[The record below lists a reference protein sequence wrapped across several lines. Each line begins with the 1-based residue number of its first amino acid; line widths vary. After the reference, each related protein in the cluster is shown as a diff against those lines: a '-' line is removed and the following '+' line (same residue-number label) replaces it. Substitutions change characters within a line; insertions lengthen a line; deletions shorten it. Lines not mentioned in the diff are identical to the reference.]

1 MAFCGIIDEWILLMQ
16 AARLSPE
23 YLFRDLSRQKEVMRM
38 RYPVERSLVYKMLRT
53 ILDLVSILV
62 TIVSIIVTLYALHRQ
77 EKDFKHQKSDR
88 PGQG

>member
-1 MAFCGIIDEWILLMQ
+1 MAFCEIIAEWVLLMQ

-62 TIVSIIVTLYALHRQ
+62 TIVSIIVTLYALHKNK
-77 EKDFKHQKSDR
+77 ETSKHQKSDR
-88 PGQG
+88 QDKV